1 MMKLLIISSEPLN
14 PYNIISS
21 IFELTQAS
29 ILKKVADTCIL
40 SVSPEDTMS
49 ARFKRQLRQSWNV
62 RKRESNSVKSFD
74 DNILE
79 TLVLRANHINSYTIE
94 GVHVIEGKNYNW
106 FSRGSYLKKLRN
118 WLSAGLSAYRQYER
132 QYGKP
137 DIIHA
142 HGRFLNAGAL
152 ALKIHNHKQIPFI
165 YTEHSTS
172 YQLGIA
178 PRDAK
183 PILHEIADKASAFI
197 TVSKSLLNDFELFLG
212 RQIPHALVMPNTMD
226 PIFEEPL
233 KKVLNPDHFSFINI
247 SSFHRKKGLD
257 ILLRSFKAAFS
268 SNPYYKL
275 TICGDGPLK
284 DELLA
289 LRDELGLKE
298 SVQFTGNITKQEVKN
313 RLDASNA
320 LVVSSLH
327 ETFGVVVIE
336 ALSRGCPVVSTRCGG
351 PEDILNEESGILVK
365 AGDEHE
371 LAEALKK
378 MASDYSHYDIK
389 KIQNSAIS
397 EYGSGAFLSA
407 SENLYRSVLKK
418 KATH

>member
-1 MMKLLIISSEPLN
+1 MKLLIISSEPLN
-14 PYNIISS
+14 PDNILSS

-29 ILKKVADTCIL
+29 ILKTIAEVCIL

-49 ARFKRQLRQSWNV
+49 ARLKKQLKQPWNTLYWE
-62 RKRESNSVKSFD
+62 KEFVKNTN
-74 DNILE
+74 DNILK
-79 TLVLRANHINSYTIE
+79 TLVLRANHINTYILE
-94 GVHVIEGKNYNW
+94 GIHVIEGKNYNW
-106 FSRGSYLKKLRN
+106 YSKGSYLKKLRN
-118 WLSAGLSAYRQYER
+118 WISAGLSAYRYYER
-132 QYGKP
+132 KYGKP

-152 ALKIHNHKQIPFI
+152 ALRIHNHKQIPFI

-172 YQLGIA
+172 YQLGVA

-183 PILHEIADKASAFI
+183 PILHEIVDKASAFI

-226 PIFEEPL
+226 PIFEETL
-233 KKVLNPDHFSFINI
+233 KKVLNTDQFSFLNI

-257 ILLRSFKAAFS
+257 ILLKSFKKAFS
-268 SNPYYKL
+268 GNPYYKL

-289 LRDELGLKE
+289 LQDELGLKD
-298 SVQFTGNITKQEVKN
+298 SVQFTGNITKQEIKKQ
-313 RLDASNA
+313 LDASNA

-351 PEDILNEESGILVK
+351 PEDIVDEESGILVK

-378 MASDYSHYDIK
+378 MATDYSHYDIK
-389 KIQNSAIS
+389 KIQDRAIS
-397 EYGSGAFLSA
+397 EYGSKAFLYS

-418 KATH
+418 KATQ